1 MNWNNIWNTIV
12 NFFKDNI
19 FNIAKF
25 FAIFLIGLIVIK
37 ILLNIIRR
45 LFLKSKIE
53 KMALNFIY
61 MLIKFSLY
69 FLLTLALLNVVGI
82 ELNGVLTAFSAVVLA
97 IGMALESNI
106 ANFANGIV
114 IVSMQMFKKGDFLT
128 IGDISGS
135 VQEIHF
141 LFTTLITTD
150 NKKITI
156 PNSTI
161 VNSAVVNAGANKTR
175 RVDFTF
181 SVAYESD
188 VEKVKEIVKNVMIS
202 NGKVYLDPAPFCRL
216 KTLNS
221 SSLDFF
227 ANCWCDA
234 EDYWD
239 VYYYVL
245 ENVYNEF
252 KRENVSVPYNQIEVR
267 NRLDEVKM
275 PYNASPLPER
285 VEKERKQ
292 EKQHFDLETM
302 DLGEI
307 IKEQTKK
314 VKEKKKNN
322 KNQKNAN

>member
-1 MNWNNIWNTIV
+1 MNLNNIWNTIV

-25 FAIFLIGLIVIK
+25 FAIFIIGLILIK

-45 LFLKSKIE
+45 IFLKSKIE

-114 IVSMQMFKKGDFLT
+114 IVSMHMFKKGDFLT

-141 LFTTLITTD
+141 LFTTLNTTD

-188 VEKVKEIVKNVMIS
+188 LEKVKEVVKNVMVS
-202 NGKVYLDPAPFCRL
+202 NGKIYLDPAPFCRL
-216 KTLNS
+216 KVLNS

-252 KRENVSVPYNQIEVR
+252 KRENISVPYNQIEVR
-267 NRLDEVKM
+267 NRVDDVKM
-275 PYNASPLPER
+275 PYNEAPLPER

-292 EKQHFDLETM
+292 AKQHFDLETA
-302 DLGEI
+302 DFSEI
-307 IKEQTKK
+307 IKKQTKK
-314 VKEKKKNN
+314 MKSKKK
-322 KNQKNAN
+322 QKSKKDAN